1 MTPEDLAA
9 RHPSLF
15 HLAEAAGLSA
25 IQRYGLL
32 PSQDLVALFEV
43 EDRMAQRLLAARR
56 PERVELRHPVHG
68 IAVLNDNRPISDK
81 MLVNCL
87 DDDLR
92 PSDWMRMLNS
102 RVFFWPTRKKLAG
115 LANALLNQGRRKV
128 VLEIDTLSLARAHA
142 DRMDLSPFNT
152 GSATRRPARRGL
164 GTYTPLGALRYADWQ
179 KKRGGRDTIVEV
191 TVRGPIPDLTTHL
204 RSVEPVGS
212 GR

>member
-1 MTPEDLAA
+1 MTPEDLAV

-15 HLAEAAGLSA
+15 HLAEEAGLST

-43 EDRMAQRLLAARR
+43 EDRVAQRLLAARR

-68 IAVLNDNRPISDK
+68 TAVLNDNRPISDK

-92 PSDWMRMLNS
+92 PSDWMRMLNA
-102 RVFFWPTRKKLAG
+102 RVFFWPTRNKLAG

-142 DRMDLSPFNT
+142 DRIDLSPFNT
-152 GSATRRPARRGL
+152 GSATRKPARRGL
-164 GTYTPLGALRYADWQ
+164 STYTPLGALGYADWQ
-179 KKRGGRDTIVEV
+179 KKRGGRDTIAEV
-191 TVRGPIPDLTTHL
+191 TVRGPIPDLATHL
-204 RSVEPVGS
+204 RSVTPVGG